1 MEKKF
6 SMIITAQH
14 LFDSV
19 NSNDY
24 EGFLCIKDQR
34 IVTKGTGK
42 PSKEILEQ
50 SEKVLRFTEELIM
63 PGIVD
68 THTFFTG
75 YAVFHVGADFS
86 EVQDNKTGKAV
97 LEAYERKHNTK
108 VVLLGH
114 GWQPEKW
121 NRQDGERMLEEN
133 FSDRPVILFAADRST
148 CLMNLAARE
157 KYQFTPETCYPESY
171 YRVMA
176 EYLNDREFIEQEFS
190 DYMAMMNSRGVT
202 TVKEMGFDDFYG
214 FTEYLKEM
222 EESDSLRMRIHFMSQ
237 PVGEPMNLPYA
248 RKMRDQFAG
257 DKVRFSGFNRM
268 TDGTIASGKGELKEP
283 YEGKAYICTENSPWE
298 EIERDV
304 LAADKEDFRW
314 SLHAQGDG
322 AVGKIADIY
331 EKCQKS
337 KGKLKN
343 RHAVTD
349 MEFTSPND
357 LERLGKLGVSAELYF
372 QIMSLDPANILI
384 ENINRTIGKERGTN
398 YWNRRKM
405 QDSGMNLS
413 GATDLPLMITSIP
426 ESIYYSCG
434 GYLDER
440 EEPFQKENTITVSE
454 MLKAWTIGG
463 QRNLGQEN
471 KLGTLEEGKLADITV
486 FDRNLLTADI
496 KKIKEAKVIM
506 TIMDGQIVY
515 KK

>member
-1 MEKKF
+1 
-6 SMIITAQH
+6 
-14 LFDSV
+14 
-19 NSNDY
+19 
-24 EGFLCIKDQR
+24 
-34 IVTKGTGK
+34 
-42 PSKEILEQ
+42 
-50 SEKVLRFTEELIM
+50 
-63 PGIVD
+63 
-68 THTFFTG
+68 
-75 YAVFHVGADFS
+75 
-86 EVQDNKTGKAV
+86 
-97 LEAYERKHNTK
+97 
-108 VVLLGH
+108 
-114 GWQPEKW
+114 
-121 NRQDGERMLEEN
+121 
-133 FSDRPVILFAADRST
+133 
-148 CLMNLAARE
+148 
-157 KYQFTPETCYPESY
+157 
-171 YRVMA
+171 
-176 EYLNDREFIEQEFS
+176 
-190 DYMAMMNSRGVT
+190 
-202 TVKEMGFDDFYG
+202 
-214 FTEYLKEM
+214 
-222 EESDSLRMRIHFMSQ
+222 
-237 PVGEPMNLPYA
+237 MNLPYA

-283 YEGKAYICTENSPWE
+283 YEGKAYICTENIPWE